1 MAALRSPKPL
11 VKVRVLQG
19 MPNNGNVVE
28 WSMALVL
35 KTSESKGSVSS
46 NLTVSAKIIV
56 SCPRGLRAHLGKVMV
71 VKTALGFESLT
82 HCQSL
87 NPFAV

>member
-1 MAALRSPKPL
+1 MAAYRSPKPL

-46 NLTVSAKIIV
+46 NLTVSANIV
-56 SCPRGLRAHLGKVMV
+56 SC
-71 VKTALGFESLT
+71 
-82 HCQSL
+82 
-87 NPFAV
+87 

>member
-1 MAALRSPKPL
+1 MAAYRSPKPL

-46 NLTVSAKIIV
+46 NLTVSANNIAQKQLSINQYSDTLHV
-56 SCPRGLRAHLGKVMV
+56 LKD
-71 VKTALGFESLT
+71 
-82 HCQSL
+82 
-87 NPFAV
+87 